1 VLFSSITSTATAP
14 IAVLWSGFVPA
25 VSKVWPE
32 LRATCGID
40 QSCPVCHG
48 YEFALDDNMAI
59 KRQWSL
65 ECTLP
70 SRREAPFST
79 TEEEAKLRSLQEE
92 LLSLVRNRYERINA
106 RRGDIGMKREDVDK
120 LVGDYNE
127 AIFKNR

>member
-1 VLFSSITSTATAP
+1 
-14 IAVLWSGFVPA
+14 
-25 VSKVWPE
+25 
-32 LRATCGID
+32 
-40 QSCPVCHG
+40 
-48 YEFALDDNMAI
+48 MAI

-79 TEEEAKLRSLQEE
+79 TEEEAKLRSLQAE
-92 LLSLVRNRYERINA
+92 LLALVRNRYERINA